1 MYWPEPVLIVFSG
14 LPGVGKTTIARE
26 LGRSLAAVYL
36 RIDSIE
42 HARFQP
48 VRLVVDIAQ
57 IVVHEGHEPHVLA
70 DLGQRRRS
78 APRKP
83 ARADVLI

>member
-1 MYWPEPVLIVFSG
+1 MCRSTTSSPGLAEYWPEPELIVLSG

-48 VRLVVDIAQ
+48 VRLVVD
-57 IVVHEGHEPHVLA
+57 PK
-70 DLGQRRRS
+70 S
-78 APRKP
+78 
-83 ARADVLI
+83 